1 MARPI
6 VYGPA
11 GSTYVWSAR
20 LALAEKGVAHELVDV
35 PVRRPPRSAASARHP
50 FAKVPA
56 FEHDG
61 FALYETQA
69 ILRYI
74 DEGFPVLAVAADR
87 FALIRADEPDH
98 RHRRRLCLAVDRRG
112 HRVQPHAAPRLG
124 LPVDEAA
131 VVAALPR
138 ARLCLTEFA
147 RLKGERPFLAGDRD
161 EPRRPDGR
169 PAPVFFLAARPRARR
184 RSPSIRACA
193 PGSAPHRDPAEL
205 PAHKAARPM
214 RRPP

>member
-11 GSTYVWSAR
+11 GSTYVWSTR
-20 LALAEKGVAHELVDV
+20 LALAEKGVAHELVEVGFDEHRQE
-35 PVRRPPRSAASARHP
+35 PHLARHP

-74 DEGFPVLAVAADR
+74 DEGFPVAPLQPTDLHQ
-87 FALIRADEPDH
+87 FARMSQIMGI
-98 RHRRRLCLAVDRRG
+98 VDAYIYPSIAGGILYNRIL
-112 HRVQPHAAPRLG
+112 APRLG

-131 VVAALPR
+131 VAAALPR
-138 ARLCLTEFA
+138 ARLCLAEIA
-147 RLKGERPFLAGDRD
+147 RLMGEQPYLVGERVSLADLMVIPLLYYFSRLPEG
-161 EPRRPDGR
+161 EAAIAEQPSLRPWIARMEGR
-169 PAPVFFLAARPRARR
+169 QSFQVTKP
-184 RSPSIRACA
+184 
-193 PGSAPHRDPAEL
+193 PGI
-205 PAHKAARPM
+205 
-214 RRPP
+214 

>member
-11 GSTYVWSAR
+11 GSTYVWSVR

-35 PVRRPPRSAASARHP
+35 PLGAHREEPHLLRHP

-56 FEHDG
+56 LEHDG

-74 DEGFPVLAVAADR
+74 DEGFPVAPLQPTDLHEFSRMNQIIGIVDAYAWPSIAAGIL
-87 FALIRADEPDH
+87 FN
-98 RHRRRLCLAVDRRG
+98 
-112 HRVQPHAAPRLG
+112 RVLAPRFG

-131 VVAALPR
+131 IAAALPR
-138 ARLCLTEFA
+138 ARLCVSEISRLMGEQTYLT
-147 RLKGERPFLAGDRD
+147 GDRVTLAD
-161 EPRRPDGR
+161 LMVIPLFYFFGRVPEGEAPLSEYPNIRPW
-169 PAPVFFLAARPRARR
+169 
-184 RSPSIRACA
+184 
-193 PGSAPHRDPAEL
+193 
-205 PAHKAARPM
+205 M
-214 RRPP
+214 RRMEERQSFQVTKPPAV